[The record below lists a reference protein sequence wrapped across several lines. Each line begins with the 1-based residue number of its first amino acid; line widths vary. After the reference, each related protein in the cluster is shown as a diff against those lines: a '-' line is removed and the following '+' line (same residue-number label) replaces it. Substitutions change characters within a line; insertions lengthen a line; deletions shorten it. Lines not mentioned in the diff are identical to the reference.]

1 MLMYAAYFWL
11 LYGGGVR
18 LQAATATVA
27 FLPPVLIGL
36 GYLIWRWI
44 NGWLERRR
52 AMSLAYA
59 DYVAAIPVASDIG
72 S

>member
-1 MLMYAAYFWL
+1 MLMYTAYFWL
-11 LYGGGVR
+11 LYGDGVR
-18 LQAATATVA
+18 LQVATATVA

-36 GYLIWRWI
+36 GYLTWRWI
-44 NGWLERRR
+44 NRWHEQRQ

-59 DYVAAIPVASDIG
+59 DYVAANPVVSDAG